1 MINLSASYRDIVYN
15 SMLTGFSILLLLSFL
30 SMSSTQTN
38 NLIAAVDVDTE
49 GDGRAAAFDGEERIA
64 TEGDSFC
71 SITDDIAG
79 GKFSS
84 LFEGIVDCDQVKN
97 QLLVEYSYTKN
108 PVKIGEKTY
117 LTITVK
123 DKSTGDPISN
133 AFVKLAIEER
143 PSSLKENTISAALAV
158 AAAAATA
165 SPQEDVQ
172 DKTTQNMHT
181 GNNGQATFTVL
192 LGPKTNAGLYDTE
205 IGVSKDRYQ
214 SSFEQIDLNVV
225 PESQQGVMPPRSN
238 NGPSIGGDGGDGGD
252 AVGGNAVG
260 GDGGDGGDAV
270 GGDGGDAVGGDGG
283 DAVGEDG
290 EDGVGGNAVG
300 GDGADGVGN
309 GRDGVGNGGNGG
321 NNNGNGGN
329 GGNNNGNGGNNINGG
344 NGADDAVGLVLDG
357 KH

>member
-1 MINLSASYRDIVYN
+1 MSNLSASYRNTVSN
-15 SMLTGFSILLLLSFL
+15 SMLTGFSMLLLLSFL
-30 SMSSTQTN
+30 SMSSIQTN

-49 GDGRAAAFDGEERIA
+49 GDGRAAAFDGEESIA
-64 TEGDSFC
+64 TDGDSFC

-84 LFEGIVDCDQVKN
+84 LFEGIVDCDQVQN
-97 QLLVEYSYTKN
+97 QFLVQYSYTKN

-133 AFVKLAIEER
+133 AFVKLAIEEK
-143 PSSLKENTISAALAV
+143 PSSLKENTISAALA
-158 AAAAATA
+158 AAAATATA

-270 GGDGGDAVGGDGG
+270 GGNAVGGDGG
-283 DAVGEDG
+283 DAVGLVLDESDCN
-290 EDGVGGNAVG
+290 DAPNG
-300 GDGADGVGN
+300 GDGGDGGDAVRGN
-309 GRDGVGNGGNGG
+309 RGKDGD
-321 NNNGNGGN
+321 
-329 GGNNNGNGGNNINGG
+329 
-344 NGADDAVGLVLDG
+344 NGADEMLLC
-357 KH
+357 